1 MLFAVSGLIGCP
13 VEASDGEVGAVKD
26 FLFDDQTWKIRWM
39 AVEAGDWLPGRR
51 RVFIHPSAIAPLH
64 ISAKPTLPMMSSPAT
79 LQLTV
84 NLARAQIA
92 AGPHTDEDQPVT
104 KDMEGLLYDY
114 YGWDPYWGASFF
126 GGGSPL
132 ANAESEIVEQAAR
145 RNADAQIPP
154 LDGGDHLHSVAEFKG
169 YIVHAVDGDIGHVEN
184 CLADDANWDIR
195 YLVIATRN
203 WWPGKVVQLSPY
215 AVKDID
221 WFGEHINMNVTRDQV
236 RSAPA
241 WDPLA
246 MTNEIS
252 EDELHRHFGWA
263 GYGGS
268 SGS

>member
-145 RNADAQIPP
+145 RNADAQMPP

-169 YIVHAVDGDIGHVEN
+169 YSFMPWMAISAMSRTVSPTTPIGTF
-184 CLADDANWDIR
+184 AISSSRRGTGGPA
-195 YLVIATRN
+195 
-203 WWPGKVVQLSPY
+203 
-215 AVKDID
+215 
-221 WFGEHINMNVTRDQV
+221 
-236 RSAPA
+236 RSCSFR
-241 WDPLA
+241 L
-246 MTNEIS
+246 M
-252 EDELHRHFGWA
+252 R
-263 GYGGS
+263 
-268 SGS
+268 

>member
-145 RNADAQIPP
+145 RNADAQLPAARRRRSPAQRDRVHGLHTFTPWMAISAMSRTVSPTTP
-154 LDGGDHLHSVAEFKG
+154 IGTFAISSSRRGTGGPA
-169 YIVHAVDGDIGHVEN
+169 
-184 CLADDANWDIR
+184 
-195 YLVIATRN
+195 
-203 WWPGKVVQLSPY
+203 
-215 AVKDID
+215 
-221 WFGEHINMNVTRDQV
+221 
-236 RSAPA
+236 RSCSFR
-241 WDPLA
+241 L
-246 MTNEIS
+246 M
-252 EDELHRHFGWA
+252 R
-263 GYGGS
+263 
-268 SGS
+268 